1 MFTYKDSILVS
12 DKQAN
17 ALCELLNLH
26 KYGGLKENEC
36 YFIHELMYVSDYRI
50 EYKARKYKN
59 KFIIKRRFKM
69 KKEIKKV
76 SLKSLH
82 ELVDYKKKVHE
93 NIKEIEKKYNDL
105 LHIKEN
111 MTSGL
116 SIRDSIPVRKSE
128 KYIELKNEIETLGK
142 KIRLEALKEKAIEKE
157 VEHLAGL
164 KVLESIAVNCELL
177 QGVPV
182 HFKKFLDV
190 VNQSLENEYNKEY
203 NCYQGFLALS
213 VYKQDYLSP
222 SFMARMRFNSFD
234 VYPPMD
240 WNREKDVYYIE
251 FDSNQ
256 KFSNALTIKEIEKQ
270 AKSLQKDV
278 EKINAYR
285 NKLTEKENELYKK
298 YTSYVFEKALEKGAI

>member
-1 MFTYKDSILVS
+1 
-12 DKQAN
+12 
-17 ALCELLNLH
+17 
-26 KYGGLKENEC
+26 
-36 YFIHELMYVSDYRI
+36 
-50 EYKARKYKN
+50 
-59 KFIIKRRFKM
+59 M

-82 ELVDYKKKVHE
+82 ELVDYKKSVHE

-111 MTSGL
+111 MVFGL
-116 SIRDSIPVRKSE
+116 SFRESIPVRKSE
-128 KYIELKNEIETLGK
+128 KYIELKNETEKLVK
-142 KIRLEALKEKAIEKE
+142 KIRLETLKKQAIQKE
-157 VEHLAGL
+157 VEHLAQL
-164 KVLESIAVNCELL
+164 KILESIAINYELL

-182 HFKKFLDV
+182 HFKKFSDV
-190 VNQSLENEYNKEY
+190 VNQSLGNTYNERYT
-203 NCYQGFLALS
+203 CYDGFLAVS

-222 SFMARMRFNSFD
+222 SFIARMKFYSFD

-240 WNREKDVYYIE
+240 WDREKGIYYIE

-270 AKSLQKDV
+270 AKSLEKDV

-285 NKLTEKENELYKK
+285 KKLSEKENELYKK